1 MAQAG
6 SILQIR
12 WSGSRRRRGHF
23 GGVILGGCLALA
35 AVGRPWVRD
44 GGLADLLLG
53 AVGWCCFG
61 AGALLRVWA
70 IIYIGGRKGKTLLTS
85 GPYAAM
91 RNPLYLGSFLIACSC
106 ALFVNSLLG
115 FIGVLLT
122 ATAYVLYVIPI
133 EERRLLGRFGDQYE
147 TYCRTTP
154 RFIPRWKLVSL
165 AKQQLVTV
173 DMRALGLEASRAVGW
188 PMVPLIADVLSFLRD
203 QPWWPHLIP
212 LP

>member
-1 MAQAG
+1 MPQPG

-23 GGVILGGCLALA
+23 GALILGGCIALA

-53 AVGWCCFG
+53 TLGWFCFV
-61 AGALLRVWA
+61 AGALLRIWA
-70 IIYIGGRKGKTLLTS
+70 TLYIGGRKGKTLLTS
-85 GPYAAM
+85 GPYAFT

-106 ALFVNSLLG
+106 ALFVNSLIG

-122 ATAYVLYVIPI
+122 AMAYVLYVIPI
-133 EERRLLGRFGDQYE
+133 EERRLMGRFGDEYE
-147 TYCRTTP
+147 AYCRRTP
-154 RFIPRWKLVSL
+154 RFIPQWKLLFSKPAHVL
-165 AKQQLVTV
+165 TV
-173 DMRALGLEASRAVGW
+173 DTRALALETSRAIGW
-188 PMVPLIADVLSFLRD
+188 LMVPLLADVLTFLRD